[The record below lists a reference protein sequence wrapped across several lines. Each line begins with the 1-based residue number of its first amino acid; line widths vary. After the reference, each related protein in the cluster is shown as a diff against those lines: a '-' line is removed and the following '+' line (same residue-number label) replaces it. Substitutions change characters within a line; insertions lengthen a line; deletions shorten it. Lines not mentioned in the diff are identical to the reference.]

1 MAGGFFTTNTTWA
14 AQWLRVIIEGDAR
27 KNIIEAVTRE
37 TQQKA
42 RRRAEPVSGKVRVP
56 CYISD
61 TAVFL
66 VASVTQILTK
76 IQDDPDYEYFK
87 PLEPSDVVCPVWM
100 SVQPKRQG

>member
-1 MAGGFFTTNTTWA
+1 M
-14 AQWLRVIIEGDAR
+14 
-27 KNIIEAVTRE
+27 TRE

-76 IQDDPDYEYFK
+76 IQEDPDYEYLK
-87 PLEPSDVVCPVWM
+87 PLEPSDVKFAQPGCVC
-100 SVQPKRQG
+100 SRKDKDDLI

>member
-1 MAGGFFTTNTTWA
+1 M
-14 AQWLRVIIEGDAR
+14 
-27 KNIIEAVTRE
+27 
-37 TQQKA
+37 
-42 RRRAEPVSGKVRVP
+42 SGKVRVP